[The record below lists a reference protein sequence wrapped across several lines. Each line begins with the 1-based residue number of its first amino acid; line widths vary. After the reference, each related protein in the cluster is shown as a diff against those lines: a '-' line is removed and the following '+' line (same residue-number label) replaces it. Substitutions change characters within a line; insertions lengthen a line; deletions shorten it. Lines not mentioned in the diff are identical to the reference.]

1 MSKTMANPEWVDE
14 VNLFRAK
21 AGEPYQ
27 NFDGG
32 GFHRNQLS
40 PLPKIGEG
48 FREWSEASSYGK
60 KRLVMLRPCRG
71 IPALQ
76 PSLIKGLKISA
87 PENEQPEYVGASPC
101 IKKDKNFKKRSRF
114 VGLCKKSAIFAVI
127 ITIVD

>member
-27 NFDGG
+27 HFDGG

-71 IPALQ
+71 IPALNCYEGI
-76 PSLIKGLKISA
+76 LL
-87 PENEQPEYVGASPC
+87 NYL
-101 IKKDKNFKKRSRF
+101 NR
-114 VGLCKKSAIFAVI
+114 
-127 ITIVD
+127 

>member
-1 MSKTMANPEWVDE
+1 MYNNLTFISNPTNGILLLI
-14 VNLFRAK
+14 NLTLWTFSV
-21 AGEPYQ
+21 G
-27 NFDGG
+27 
-32 GFHRNQLS
+32 
-40 PLPKIGEG
+40 
-48 FREWSEASSYGK
+48 SYGK

>member
-1 MSKTMANPEWVDE
+1 MFFLSPFSRGGESRDVEKMANPEWVDE

-60 KRLVMLRPCRG
+60 KRLEMLR
-71 IPALQ
+71 
-76 PSLIKGLKISA
+76 
-87 PENEQPEYVGASPC
+87 
-101 IKKDKNFKKRSRF
+101 
-114 VGLCKKSAIFAVI
+114 
-127 ITIVD
+127 